1 VERGF
6 YMKFLDLGF
15 RIFCRNTVLNLI
27 LVCQLAASLVLVNI
41 TLGQLNGQRL
51 TLTFFESI
59 AGEKGAY
66 FMPSIEDYLSLQVD
80 ALDTPE
86 RYSILEELSGVKAV
100 SACYQFTFYREG
112 EIFEAFAYDSYMSE
126 KIRLPLLKG
135 VWFTEFPAEEGVV
148 PVVVGS
154 EDHGF
159 IYGQTIPVNIRDA
172 DTQAAL
178 NLKVVGVLRQPLYA
192 LGYSRGGTTITGNDI
207 FERYDE
213 NYRGGPL
220 IIFSREA
227 LAEYRDCYFSK
238 HVNRLVFFDENIGS
252 EEYLRNLELMST
264 RGFVQ
269 TIDEMYALG
278 RKEIGDNIK
287 SMLPFII
294 CTFSIAAVGLASLT
308 ILNAIRQRKIFA
320 IYYLCGSKWKDCF
333 KILAGYLLT
342 VIILSL
348 SLLAFVYGMALLT
361 GNFYRRGLFIYISF
375 NNLLA
380 TLGLCLVVI
389 ILSLVIPYLILKNTY
404 PAEILREN

>member
-1 VERGF
+1 
-6 YMKFLDLGF
+6 
-15 RIFCRNTVLNLI
+15 
-27 LVCQLAASLVLVNI
+27 
-41 TLGQLNGQRL
+41 
-51 TLTFFESI
+51 
-59 AGEKGAY
+59 
-66 FMPSIEDYLSLQVD
+66 
-80 ALDTPE
+80 
-86 RYSILEELSGVKAV
+86 
-100 SACYQFTFYREG
+100 
-112 EIFEAFAYDSYMSE
+112 
-126 KIRLPLLKG
+126 
-135 VWFTEFPAEEGVV
+135 
-148 PVVVGS
+148 
-154 EDHGF
+154 
-159 IYGQTIPVNIRDA
+159 
-172 DTQAAL
+172 
-178 NLKVVGVLRQPLYA
+178 
-192 LGYSRGGTTITGNDI
+192 
-207 FERYDE
+207 
-213 NYRGGPL
+213 
-220 IIFSREA
+220 
-227 LAEYRDCYFSK
+227 
-238 HVNRLVFFDENIGS
+238 LVFFDENIGS
-252 EEYLRNLELMST
+252 EEYRRNLELMST